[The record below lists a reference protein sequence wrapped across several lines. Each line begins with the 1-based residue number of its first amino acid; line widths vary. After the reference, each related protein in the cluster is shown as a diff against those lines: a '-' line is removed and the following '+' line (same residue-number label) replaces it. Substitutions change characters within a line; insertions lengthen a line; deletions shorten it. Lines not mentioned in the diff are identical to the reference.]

1 MAIYQ
6 FLVAIRSS
14 DTGGGSSAQLMN
26 EAGEVTSHLQGMWYR
41 TLKFIEAGIK
51 PCVRPHARAR
61 SSPMRERTR
70 LSAALMAPTPTLL
83 SPPLRPL
90 PALRAQRVRL

>member
-14 DTGGGSSAQLMN
+14 DSGGGSSAQLMN

-41 TLKFIEAGIK
+41 TLRFIEAGIK
-51 PCVRPHARAR
+51 P
-61 SSPMRERTR
+61 
-70 LSAALMAPTPTLL
+70 
-83 SPPLRPL
+83 
-90 PALRAQRVRL
+90 